1 MSQRAPMM
9 SGRAK
14 THTSLTTVA
23 DQSFMRFCGRIEH
36 MLIASFLFIAF
47 VVAIGAIIVKTY
59 EWHHDVLYGPYLNRI
74 D

>member
-14 THTSLTTVA
+14 THTSLTMLPINPLCV
-23 DQSFMRFCGRIEH
+23 CGRIEN